1 MEDITDTLEIT
12 VFDENRRTK
21 HDFLGKVWRLDCDKV
36 DIDFSLQV
44 VIPLLNIEHGQKKW
58 FKLKEKNKQE
68 MTIIAHLVVLTAQ
81 NHQRQVT
88 WTIKK
93 KKLILEETSDNV
105 NQVEAIQKH
114 T

>member
-58 FKLKEKNKQE
+58 FKLKEKN
-68 MTIIAHLVVLTAQ
+68 
-81 NHQRQVT
+81 
-88 WTIKK
+88 IKK
-93 KKLILEETSDNV
+93 DARGDHPEIQLELKIFW
-105 NQVEAIQKH
+105 NQ
-114 T
+114 